1 MQGDTA
7 VIGLGLTGQSV
18 LRHLAPTGR
27 LAWAFDTRTTLNTA
41 PVEAVTPNLPIH
53 LGTLPQSAWAGIRRV
68 VVSPGM
74 PVSSPILAPARDRG
88 IEIIGDIEL
97 FAQACDK
104 PVIAITGSNGKS
116 TVTTLVSELLQ
127 ASGLRAPAGGNLGT
141 SALDLLAQPADVY
154 VLELSSFQ
162 LETTFS
168 LRPKTATVLNLSEDH
183 MDRYADLAAYAAAKR
198 RILEGAELAVLPPEL
213 KDWAQADQ
221 PRRLFALAEPADDT
235 FYGVRDDWLCR
246 GDARLAPVSAL
257 QQPAPHMLLNALA
270 ALALVE
276 PFELA
281 PDQIM
286 ATLQQ
291 FRGLPH
297 RTERV
302 PTTDGICWINDSK
315 GTNVGA
321 TLAALNSF
329 AQQQPV
335 ILLLGG
341 VGKGQDFSPLAQ
353 AVQTQARSVIVYG
366 QDRDAIA
373 GALAGHSDLVVV
385 GSFDEAMAVAR
396 QRAQAGDTVLFSPA
410 CASFD
415 EFPNY
420 VARGEAFRRTVMDHE
435 Q

>member
-27 LAWAFDTRTTLNTA
+27 LAWAFDTRPTLDTA
-41 PVEAVTPNLPIH
+41 PAEALVPNLPIYM
-53 LGTLPQSAWAGIRRV
+53 GSLPESAWTGIQRV
-68 VVSPGM
+68 VVSPGIA
-74 PVSSPILAPARDRG
+74 VSSPVLAPARVRG
-88 IEIIGDIEL
+88 IEILGDVEL
-97 FAQACDK
+97 FAQATDT

-116 TVTTLVSELLQ
+116 TVTTLVAQLLQ
-127 ASGLRAPAGGNLGT
+127 AAGLRAPAGGNLGT
-141 SALDLLAQPADVY
+141 PALDLLTQPADVY

-168 LRPKTATVLNLSEDH
+168 LRPAAAAVLNLSEDH
-183 MDRYADLAAYAAAKR
+183 MDRYADLEAYAAAKR
-198 RILEGAELAVLPPEL
+198 RILDGAALAVLPPEL
-213 KDWAQADQ
+213 AHWARADQ
-221 PRRLFALAEPADDT
+221 SLRIFDPAPPEDEAA
-235 FYGVRDDWLCR
+235 YGVQDGWLCR
-246 GDARLAPVSAL
+246 GGQKLVPVSAL
-257 QQPAPHMLLNALA
+257 AQPTAHMLRNALA

-276 PFELA
+276 PLKLTPAQMTAAVSAF
-281 PDQIM
+281 Q
-286 ATLQQ
+286 
-291 FRGLPH
+291 GLPH
-297 RTERV
+297 RTEHI
-302 PTTDGICWINDSK
+302 PTQDGIRWINDSK

-329 AQQQPV
+329 AQRQPV

-373 GALAGHSDLVVV
+373 GALAGHPDLTVVD
-385 GSFDEAMAVAR
+385 SFEEAMALAR

-420 VARGEAFRRTVMDHE
+420 VARGEAFKRVVMGHE